1 MIRIIKKKFIVAFLS
16 TVSVI
21 HAQFALPSFQGV
33 SVKDKNGSRITI
45 TASDG
50 SNSVSS
56 GSITNDATLTI
67 TFTANESVTGFA
79 VGDVGTIGGSLSSF
93 SGSGAVYTATFTPS
107 SDRNT
112 VIYVPASGYTDQW
125 SNNNLASI
133 PFYWTYDGTA
143 PTYISGTY
151 ITADNSKVKI
161 RLSEVVYDTD
171 SGSGA
176 LEIGDFTLSISG
188 GTATL
193 GSNNP
198 TSITKD
204 TPTFSSTAIDNDL
217 SGAFGV
223 VIRDLDFDG
232 DMDIIATGLDGD
244 DVNWYENDGS
254 ENFTERTIDADLDG
268 ALGLVVNDLD
278 GDGDMDVFVTAF
290 QGDDVVWYENNGSQ
304 SFTKT
309 VIDANLTTAYG
320 LDVQDLDGDG
330 DMDVIAAGRG
340 INDVVWYAND
350 GSESFTEYTI
360 DDELDGAGN
369 LVVSDLDGDGDMDVV
384 ATARKD
390 NDVIF

>member
-1 MIRIIKKKFIVAFLS
+1 M
-16 TVSVI
+16 
-21 HAQFALPSFQGV
+21 
-33 SVKDKNGSRITI
+33 
-45 TASDG
+45 
-50 SNSVSS
+50 
-56 GSITNDATLTI
+56 
-67 TFTANESVTGFA
+67 
-79 VGDVGTIGGSLSSF
+79 
-93 SGSGAVYTATFTPS
+93 
-107 SDRNT
+107 
-112 VIYVPASGYTDQW
+112 
-125 SNNNLASI
+125 
-133 PFYWTYDGTA
+133 
-143 PTYISGTY
+143 
-151 ITADNSKVKI
+151 
-161 RLSEVVYDTD
+161 YDTD

-290 QGDDVVWYENNGSQ
+290 QGDDVVWYENLSL
-304 SFTKT
+304 
-309 VIDANLTTAYG
+309 IH
-320 LDVQDLDGDG
+320 
-330 DMDVIAAGRG
+330 I
-340 INDVVWYAND
+340 
-350 GSESFTEYTI
+350 
-360 DDELDGAGN
+360 
-369 LVVSDLDGDGDMDVV
+369 
-384 ATARKD
+384 
-390 NDVIF
+390 